1 MNDIIPEER
10 VAQVERLQYSS
21 SIAIVTFTQGGE
33 TFTLYGDH
41 RMTSPIAA
49 YIGKLV
55 RLLIVHSAEWSW
67 EPLEEPNEEVEDE

>member
-10 VAQVERLQYSS
+10 IAQVECVQYAS
-21 SIAIVTFTQGGE
+21 SIAIVTFTAGSN

-41 RMTSPIAA
+41 RINAPIAA

-55 RLLIVHSAEWSW
+55 RLNIIHSADWTW
-67 EPLEEPNEEVEDE
+67 QPLEEPNEEVEDE